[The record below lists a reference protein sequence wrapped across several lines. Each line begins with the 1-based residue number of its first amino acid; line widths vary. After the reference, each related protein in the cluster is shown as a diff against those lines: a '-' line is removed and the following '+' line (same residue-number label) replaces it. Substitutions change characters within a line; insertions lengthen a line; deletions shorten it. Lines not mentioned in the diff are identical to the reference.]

1 MGPTGQVPIAKKWTR
16 ETVFYEGSVVTYD
29 GGSYQALR
37 DTGEPPDNEAHWQCI
52 AAPGRDAKP
61 IRHRGTFEEDGEYM
75 AYDVVA
81 LNGGSFLALHDK
93 PGQCPGDARLRI
105 RPGIPG
111 LYLAI
116 LNLQPAHNDSAFS
129 RCMPRDE
136 LALSPLGHPVLLQS
150 AHGRCDGRR
159 PERGTPRR
167 ALSFVRAPAFARA

>member
-1 MGPTGQVPIAKKWTR
+1 
-16 ETVFYEGSVVTYD
+16 
-29 GGSYQALR
+29 
-37 DTGEPPDNEAHWQCI
+37 
-52 AAPGRDAKP
+52 
-61 IRHRGTFEEDGEYM
+61 M

-136 LALSPLGHPVLLQS
+136 LALSPLGHPVGCCKVRTV
-150 AHGRCDGRR
+150 AVIGRR